1 MTFVSVNGN
10 KKMGLSHYLALLL
23 TDKLYLLGV
32 FAQQPRGAPTGEVA
46 RVKAE

>member
-1 MTFVSVNGN
+1 MNQ
-10 KKMGLSHYLALLL
+10 LLFAQKYDA
-23 TDKLYLLGV
+23 DKLQCLGV